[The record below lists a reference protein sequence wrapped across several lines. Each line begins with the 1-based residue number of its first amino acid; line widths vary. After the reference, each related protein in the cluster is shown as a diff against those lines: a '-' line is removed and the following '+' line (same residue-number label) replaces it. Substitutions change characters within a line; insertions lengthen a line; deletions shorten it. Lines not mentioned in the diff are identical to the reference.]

1 MCVPYE
7 RRQILLQTEQVR
19 LTLAGQ
25 TVLRDINLCVRN
37 IVRPGMQQGQVIGFL
52 GPSGLGKTQLF
63 RILAGLQA
71 PSSGQVYVSEARQP
85 VARGMVGMV
94 SQQYLLFEHYTVL
107 RNLQVAARQSG
118 VSDKEARD
126 KALAMLARFQ
136 LERFCQHYPA
146 QLSGGQRQRV
156 AIAQQLLCSSHFL
169 LLDEPFSGL
178 DPLMAD
184 TVCELIH
191 ELAHSDELNTII
203 LITHDIAIAVRLCDT
218 LWLLGRERDAQGQVL
233 PGATIRA
240 SYDLIERGL
249 AWQAD
254 ITQQAAYADCL
265 AELRGAFATL

>member
-1 MCVPYE
+1 MHLPYE
-7 RRQILLQTEQVR
+7 RRQILLQTELLGLQLGR
-19 LTLAGQ
+19 Q

-37 IVRPGMQQGQVIGFL
+37 IVRPGLQQGQVIGCL

-71 PSSGQVYVSEARQP
+71 PSTGQVYVSGERVP

-107 RNLQVAARQSG
+107 RNLQVAARQTGGSA
-118 VSDKEARD
+118 DEA
-126 KALAMLARFQ
+126 KAGALAMLSRFKLDGYGQ
-136 LERFCQHYPA
+136 RYPA

-178 DPLMAD
+178 DPLLAD
-184 TVCELIH
+184 TVCDLIR
-191 ELAHSDELNTII
+191 ELASSDELNTIL
-203 LITHDIAIAVRLCDT
+203 LITHDIGMAVRLCDT
-218 LWLLGRERDAQGQVL
+218 LWLLGRERDGQGQAL
-233 PGATIRA
+233 PGATLRA

-249 AWQAD
+249 AWQPD
-254 ITQQAAYADCL
+254 SVHLPGFTDCV
-265 AELRGAFATL
+265 AEVRAAFAGL